1 MNYDAIVIG
10 ARCAGAPT
18 AMLLA
23 RSGLRVLLVDRAA
36 FPSDHALSTHLIW
49 PSGAAHLAA
58 WGLLDRVRDSGCPPL
73 STYSLDIED
82 VHLQGRPF
90 DEHGRHLDAWAP
102 RRIVLDQILVDAAVR
117 SGVELRER
125 TTLVAVGT
133 TSAVASG
140 ITLVT
145 LRAPG
150 GRTYDVAARLVIG
163 ADGRSSAVARLVEA
177 PMVEERPPLQ
187 GGVFGYW
194 RDVPIEGVAVNSRNG
209 RTTYAWPTNGGLT
222 LVGLN
227 VPVPEFQAV
236 HSEPQRH
243 LFEALDRVDAPY
255 ASAVRSA
262 PRVGRWVGLAGISTF
277 YRRSHGPGWTLV
289 GDAGYSLD
297 PCSAQGISDAFR
309 DADALSRAVVAGF
322 ADGSLDEQLGAFERE
337 REVAT
342 RAMCEFTYQMSD
354 ISTPPPPEVLALYR
368 AVAADQAET
377 DRFFGVLAGT
387 VRVAE
392 FFAPERI
399 ARLMAG
405 SAPTQPMA

>member
-1 MNYDAIVIG
+1 
-10 ARCAGAPT
+10 
-18 AMLLA
+18 MLLA
-23 RSGLRVLLVDRAA
+23 KGGLSVLLVDRAA

-49 PSGAAHLAA
+49 PSGAAHLSA

-73 STYSLDIED
+73 STYSLDLED
-82 VHLQGRPF
+82 VHLHGRPF
-90 DEHGRHLDAWAP
+90 DEHGPRLDAWAP
-102 RRIVLDQILVDAAVR
+102 RRIVLDQILVSAAIQ

-125 TTLVAVGT
+125 TTLVAVR
-133 TSAVASG
+133 TSSARESQF
-140 ITLVT
+140 TLVT

-150 GRTYDVAARLVIG
+150 GRTYDLTTPLLIG
-163 ADGRSSAVARLVEA
+163 ADGRSSAVAHLVEA
-177 PMVEERPPLQ
+177 PMVEQRPPLQ
-187 GGVFGYW
+187 GGIFGYW
-194 RDVPIEGVAVNSRNG
+194 RDVPVDGVVVNTRNG
-209 RTTYAWPTNGGLT
+209 RTTYAWPTNDGLT

-236 HSEPQRH
+236 RSDPQRH
-243 LFEALDRVDAPY
+243 LFEALDRVGAPY
-255 ASAVRSA
+255 TAAVRSA
-262 PRVGRWVGLAGISTF
+262 SRVGRWVGLAGISTF

-309 DADALSRAVVAGF
+309 DADAVSRAVMAGF
-322 ADGSLDEQLGAFERE
+322 ADGSLDEQLDLFERE

-342 RAMCEFTYQMSD
+342 RAICELTYQMSD
-354 ISTPPPPEVLALYR
+354 ISVPPPPAALALYR
-368 AVAADQAET
+368 AIAADQTET

-399 ARLMAG
+399 TQMMAG
-405 SAPTQPMA
+405 TPSHLLA

>member
-1 MNYDAIVIG
+1 M
-10 ARCAGAPT
+10 
-18 AMLLA
+18 
-23 RSGLRVLLVDRAA
+23 
-36 FPSDHALSTHLIW
+36 
-49 PSGAAHLAA
+49 
-58 WGLLDRVRDSGCPPL
+58 
-73 STYSLDIED
+73 
-82 VHLQGRPF
+82 HLQGQPF
-90 DEHGRHLDAWAP
+90 DEPGRQLNTWAP
-102 RRIVLDQILVDAAVR
+102 RRIVLDQILVDAAVQCGR
-117 SGVELRER
+117 RAAGADHARRRGDNVSRE
-125 TTLVAVGT
+125 
-133 TSAVASG
+133 SG

-194 RDVPIEGVAVNSRNG
+194 RDVPIEGVAVHSRNG

-227 VPVPEFQAV
+227 VPVAEFQAV

-255 ASAVRSA
+255 TAAVRSG

-297 PCSAQGISDAFR
+297 PCTAQGISDAFR
-309 DADALSRAVVAGF
+309 DADALSRSVVAGF
-322 ADGSLDEQLGAFERE
+322 ADGSLDKQLDTFERE

-342 RAMCEFTYQMSD
+342 RAMCELTYQMSD
-354 ISTPPPPEVLALYR
+354 ITTPPPLEALALYR

-387 VRVAE
+387 MGVAK

-399 ARLMAG
+399 NKLMAG
-405 SAPTQPMA
+405 STSSQPPV